1 MERVTAKVITRS
13 QGLRLVEWLDG
24 DKPKR
29 AWVTPDMVV
38 DDTGKLATIEHPAG
52 GIPYGVDWSEF
63 TSGQVKTDLI
73 ETRLHQA
80 GIWTVE
86 DLQQQV
92 KVAQGIIQA
101 AAGDVLQELL
111 VNARAHQKDARNM
124 ESNNY
129 G

>member
-1 MERVTAKVITRS
+1 MEWI
-13 QGLRLVEWLDG
+13 DG
-24 DKPKR
+24 EKPKR

-38 DDTGKLATIEHPAG
+38 DDTGKTATVDHPAG
-52 GIPYGVDWSEF
+52 GIPYGVEWREF
-63 TSGQVKTDLI
+63 TTGQVNTSLI

-86 DLQQQV
+86 ELQQQV

-124 ESNNY
+124 ESN
-129 G
+129 

>member
-1 MERVTAKVITRS
+1 MERVQAKVITRS
-13 QGLRLVEWLDG
+13 QGLRLVEWMDG
-24 DKPKR
+24 EKPKR
-29 AWVTPDMVV
+29 AWVTPDMVI

-52 GIPYGVDWSEF
+52 GIPYGVEWREF
-63 TSGQVKTDLI
+63 TSGQVNTSLI

>member
-1 MERVTAKVITRS
+1 MEWI
-13 QGLRLVEWLDG
+13 DG
-24 DKPKR
+24 DKPYR

-38 DDTGKLATIEHPAG
+38 DDTGKLATIDHPAG

-63 TSGQVKTDLI
+63 TRGQVSTDFI
-73 ETRLHQA
+73 NSRLHQA

-86 DLQQQV
+86 DLQAQV

-111 VNARAHQKDARNM
+111 VNARAYQKNARIQEFTN
-124 ESNNY
+124 